1 MIVRKT
7 MKAADKPELRILPLG
22 ASIVFGVGSS
32 TGNGFR
38 KPLRDALRYD
48 GFEVNM
54 VGTRHNATSGAIVSE
69 IRSYLKGSLA
79 YKPNVVVI
87 NGGTNDSDATGALNR
102 ITANQQYRLLAE
114 QLAASGKCIYMA
126 DMDPDEPNIA
136 HNWIALEADI
146 GGHKK
151 MASVFYDAIMKAVS
165 DDKIKNPAAMAKT
178 GTTGCDKTLGGTWTV
193 AITATKS
200 MFENCILTK
209 LHAASHENV

>member
-1 MIVRKT
+1 MLST
-7 MKAADKPELRILPLG
+7 ILPT
-22 ASIVFGVGSS
+22 A
-32 TGNGFR
+32 
-38 KPLRDALRYD
+38 
-48 GFEVNM
+48 
-54 VGTRHNATSGAIVSE
+54 
-69 IRSYLKGSLA
+69 
-79 YKPNVVVI
+79 
-87 NGGTNDSDATGALNR
+87 DATGALNR

-146 GGHKK
+146 GGDGIHPNDQGHKK
-151 MASVFYDAIMKAVS
+151 MASVFYNAIMKAVS